1 MLPASKQGCFP
12 PDPAIKHSVRSFEL
26 YGEAFFSIS
35 TVSFFSEQ
43 SKTSSKHLEDLQCRP
58 WIHQVFV
65 CFCCYLIMEN
75 GRQRI
80 PLGSLSSSS
89 ARSGRKRI
97 SLAALSPSSARTGS
111 NIAHWYLVKPL
122 TEVMTQDFNSGT
134 ITASVG
140 GSQGYLTPS
149 QRRLHGEDLSVSSL
163 HHLKKCSEDF
173 GNSIPDTV
181 RVCQCIREAG
191 LPAKFLLLR
200 LLLDEALL

>member
-1 MLPASKQGCFP
+1 MDPSVFKLW
-12 PDPAIKHSVRSFEL
+12 PDTLIL
-26 YGEAFFSIS
+26 
-35 TVSFFSEQ
+35 
-43 SKTSSKHLEDLQCRP
+43 
-58 WIHQVFV
+58 QVFV

-149 QRRLHGEDLSVSSL
+149 QRRLHGEDLSGNMIKISKGYLTPLQRRIHGVDLSSR
-163 HHLKKCSEDF
+163 K
-173 GNSIPDTV
+173 SIGKNTL
-181 RVCQCIREAG
+181 E
-191 LPAKFLLLR
+191 R
-200 LLLDEALL
+200 LWQ

>member
-1 MLPASKQGCFP
+1 MDPSVFKLW
-12 PDPAIKHSVRSFEL
+12 PDTLIL
-26 YGEAFFSIS
+26 
-35 TVSFFSEQ
+35 
-43 SKTSSKHLEDLQCRP
+43 
-58 WIHQVFV
+58 QVFV

-97 SLAALSPSSARTGS
+97 SLAALSPSSART
-111 NIAHWYLVKPL
+111 
-122 TEVMTQDFNSGT
+122 
-134 ITASVG
+134 
-140 GSQGYLTPS
+140 
-149 QRRLHGEDLSVSSL
+149 
-163 HHLKKCSEDF
+163 DF

-200 LLLDEALL
+200 LPLDEALL